1 MREVLEPKERNGKWY
16 VDYPTIS
23 PDGKASKIVI
33 EGDTER
39 DVFKKIQSEDA
50 AQASRVAA
58 QANIEKESSIFIA
71 KHRFDFLPCTGN
83 AKLMSECLQQIG
95 LTWTAANLETVFDII
110 KDTLAKPQKPEVVE
124 VEVAPPP
131 PAPIVVPWKTP
142 LTYQD
147 VLDMPKDEYKG
158 YLMNKDKVL
167 KAEFE
172 RQLEEIGIG
181 VARR

>member
-16 VDYPTIS
+16 VDYPTIA

-58 QANIEKESSIFIA
+58 QANREKEAIAFIENH
-71 KHRFDFLPCTGN
+71 KFDFLPSLAN
-83 AKLMSECLQQIG
+83 AKLMGEYLQREG
-95 LTWTAANLETVFDII
+95 LAWTAANLETAFQAI
-110 KDTLAKPQKPEVVE
+110 KSTLIRPEKTEVVE

-131 PAPIVVPWKTP
+131 PAPIAVPWKTP

-147 VLDMPKDEYKG
+147 VLDMPKDEYKS
-158 YLMNKDKVL
+158 YLMNKDKTL

-181 VARR
+181 VARK